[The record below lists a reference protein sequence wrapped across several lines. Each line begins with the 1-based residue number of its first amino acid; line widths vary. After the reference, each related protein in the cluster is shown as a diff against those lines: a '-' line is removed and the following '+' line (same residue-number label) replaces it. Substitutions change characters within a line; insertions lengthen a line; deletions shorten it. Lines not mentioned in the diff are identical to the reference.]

1 MKFIKLMKQIKS
13 AEQPTTPKPTA
24 QLPQNME
31 YAWDPK
37 ANQWIAV
44 MKDNPSVTPPTYNS
58 NQTNMYSTTTTGTT
72 PIKSSLVECLN
83 NFIDGERYSKE
94 IKIEAGLIKGGF
106 IAYSGFDMYRGTKY
120 SITQKGLEYLKQAA
134 QQEYD
139 LEKEHLDAKKSY
151 LLDGIS
157 ESELQT
163 GDVTYKGLMPKKTYS
178 IFEINGEELAK
189 GIEALNER
197 EKLAYMFGFNTD
209 EISTLD
215 TTGKV
220 IKSEE
225 VTDEQLE
232 ESWNKYYPL
241 YRKDMEEEKITEENY
256 PANDEVAQK
265 LKTTLSMYL
274 YGLKRY
280 RKAIPIMKYHTN
292 AKMKRV
298 VEDGHSKGLS
308 EDEITKQVD
317 AIAEEYYKK
326 ENKIR
331 PTFNSLSE
339 DYLKSFL
346 FGMIKNNKTA
356 SLNKFTKQWNICE
369 ADGSE
374 LGKVTASS
382 ELDAKIKFT
391 LQHPEYKDSQTIYA
405 TEISESIDNIHKD
418 LIDEHAKNYFN
429 YIENRNFKND
439 DELMKILMR
448 YPSVKVE
455 DIHDDFWI
463 ISYAPDLR
471 NKYFYKIYLIGTFD
485 GVNDSIKIE
494 KIEDTIC

>member
-37 ANQWIAV
+37 TNQWIAV
-44 MKDNPSVTPPTYNS
+44 MKDNPSVTPPTYNP
-58 NQTNMYSTTTTGTT
+58 NQTNMYSTTTTGMT

-94 IKIEAGLIKGGF
+94 IKIEAGLIKNGF
-106 IAYSGFDMYRGTKY
+106 ITYSGFDMYKGTKY

-215 TTGKV
+215 TAGKV

-356 SLNKFTKQWNICE
+356 SLNKFAKQWNICE

-382 ELDAKIKFT
+382 ELDAKVKFT
-391 LQHPEYKDSQTIYA
+391 LQHPEYEDSQTIYA

-455 DIHDDFWI
+455 DIHDDF
-463 ISYAPDLR
+463 
-471 NKYFYKIYLIGTFD
+471 
-485 GVNDSIKIE
+485 
-494 KIEDTIC
+494 

>member
-13 AEQPTTPKPTA
+13 SDTPTTPKPTE
-24 QLPQNME
+24 QLPDNLM

-37 ANQWIAV
+37 TNQWIAV
-44 MKDNPSVTPPTYNS
+44 MKDNPSVTPPTYNP
-58 NQTNMYSTTTTGTT
+58 NQTNMYSTTTTGMT

-94 IKIEAGLIKGGF
+94 IKIEAGLIKNGF
-106 IAYSGFDMYRGTKY
+106 ITYSGFDMYKGTKY

-163 GDVTYKGLMPKKTYS
+163 GDATYKGLMPKKTYS

-189 GIEALNER
+189 GIEA
-197 EKLAYMFGFNTD
+197 
-209 EISTLD
+209 S
-215 TTGKV
+215 
-220 IKSEE
+220 SE
-225 VTDEQLE
+225 
-232 ESWNKYYPL
+232 
-241 YRKDMEEEKITEENY
+241 
-256 PANDEVAQK
+256 
-265 LKTTLSMYL
+265 
-274 YGLKRY
+274 
-280 RKAIPIMKYHTN
+280 
-292 AKMKRV
+292 
-298 VEDGHSKGLS
+298 
-308 EDEITKQVD
+308 VD
-317 AIAEEYYKK
+317 A
-326 ENKIR
+326 
-331 PTFNSLSE
+331 
-339 DYLKSFL
+339 
-346 FGMIKNNKTA
+346 
-356 SLNKFTKQWNICE
+356 
-369 ADGSE
+369 
-374 LGKVTASS
+374 KV
-382 ELDAKIKFT
+382 KFT
-391 LQHPEYKDSQTIYA
+391 LQHPEYEDSQTIYA

-494 KIEDTIC
+494 KIELFDVKNKQIDANYSETTDKALTYPSPSISPSTDIELENHDGWVNTASSELLDLHNILTHLKMNELADVEIGNDKVEIYSTPELINTLEHQIKDSGLHCQVTEESKNNPKWDWKLTVFLK